1 MNRFVVSGL
10 LAVAAVARADQ
21 PAMGQLDSSPTLFTV
36 MAAINAAGYDAGLAH
51 SHPLRLAL
59 REELAKRNIP
69 SLKAIRE
76 FVTRHRMSDDE
87 AELSQYISF
96 GVTAG
101 PPPNFEI
108 KLRQVETP
116 PDVVPLLEFSPLIA
130 KFYKEAGIADLW
142 QRSQPPIDEYI
153 ALYHSPVSNAVQ
165 EVNAYLRQQS
175 SGVTYRHFQVFIDLL
190 EAPNHVATRSYGNE
204 YTVIVGPSTPPAGAK
219 MPEPRTF
226 DIRHAYL
233 HYSLEPLATHYQEI
247 LKRKKPLADHLG
259 RAPAIGEAYRQD
271 FLLLVSECLI
281 KATESRLDRNP
292 REVDQAFHEGYIL
305 TPYFAEQLPEY
316 ERQEQAMTLYY
327 PGMVGGIEMLKEE
340 ARLANVDFN
349 GRPSERP
356 AIQVAQPELPALE
369 GAVKMLDDAESLL
382 VAKPVDQARLDK
394 AKGLFL
400 AALQE
405 TDQKALH
412 AKSWYG
418 LARIAMLQN
427 DPETAEEL
435 FQKTLGLDPEPQDK
449 AWTLYYLG
457 RLAVAAGDRGR
468 GIQLIQEALG
478 LPGASEKARK
488 AASDALQ
495 QIPKP

>member
-1 MNRFVVSGL
+1 L

-51 SHPLRLAL
+51 SHPLRLAV
-59 REELAKRNIP
+59 REELARRNIP
-69 SLKAIRE
+69 SLKAIRD
-76 FVTRHRMSDDE
+76 FVLRHHMSDDE
-87 AELSQYISF
+87 AELSQWISF

-116 PDVVPLLEFSPLIA
+116 PDVVPLLEFSPLLA

-153 ALYHSPVSNAVQ
+153 ALYHGPVTNAVQ
-165 EVNAYLRQQS
+165 EVNAYLRQQT

-190 EAPNHVATRSYGNE
+190 EAPNHVQSRSYGNE

-219 MPEPRTF
+219 MPEPRAF
-226 DIRHAYL
+226 DVRHAYL
-233 HYSLEPLATHYQEI
+233 HYSLEPLATHNQEI
-247 LKRKKPLADHLG
+247 LNRKKPLADHLG
-259 RAPAIGEAYRQD
+259 RAPAIAQEFRQD

-281 KATESRLDRNP
+281 KATESRLDHNP
-292 REVDQAFHEGYIL
+292 GEVGLAFHEGYIL

-316 ERQEQAMTLYY
+316 ERQEQSMALYY
-327 PGMVGGIEMLKEE
+327 PGMVGGIETLKEE

-349 GRPSERP
+349 GKPTERP
-356 AIQVAQPELPALE
+356 AIRVAQPEQPEAT
-369 GAVKMLDDAESLL
+369 GAAKMLDDAENLL
-382 VAKPVDQARLDK
+382 LARPVDQAKLEK

-405 TDQKALH
+405 TGEKPLH

-427 DPETAEEL
+427 DPETAEQL
-435 FQKTLGLDPEPQDK
+435 FQKTLDLGPEPQDK

-468 GIQLIQEALG
+468 GIQLIQDSLAV
-478 LPGASEKARK
+478 PGASEKARQT
-488 AASDALQ
+488 ASDALQ
-495 QIPKP
+495 KISKP

>member
-10 LAVAAVARADQ
+10 LVVAAVARADQ
-21 PAMGQLDSSPTLFTV
+21 PAMGQLDASPTLFTV

-51 SHPLRLAL
+51 SHPLRMSV

-69 SLKAIRE
+69 SLKAIRD
-76 FVTRHRMSDDE
+76 FVVRHHQSNDE
-87 AELSQYISF
+87 AELGQYISF

-116 PDVVPLLEFSPLIA
+116 PDVVPLLEFSPLLA
-130 KFYKEAGIADLW
+130 KFYKEAGVADLW
-142 QRSQPPIDEYI
+142 QRSQPAIDQYI
-153 ALYHSPVSNAVQ
+153 ALYHGPVTNAVQ
-165 EVNAYLRQQS
+165 EVNAYLRQQT

-190 EAPNHVATRSYGNE
+190 EAPNHVSTRSYGNE
-204 YTVIVGPSTPPAGAK
+204 YTVIVGHSTPPAGVQV
-219 MPEPRTF
+219 PQPRTF
-226 DIRHAYL
+226 DVRHAYL

-247 LKRKKPLADHLG
+247 LNRKKPLADHLG
-259 RAPAIGEAYRQD
+259 RAPGIGQEYRQD

-281 KATESRLDRNP
+281 KAVESRLDHNP

-305 TPYFAEQLPEY
+305 APFFAEQLPAY

-327 PGMVGGIEMLKEE
+327 PDMVGAIEMMKEE

-349 GRPSERP
+349 GQPTERP
-356 AIQVAQPELPALE
+356 AIQVAQPESPAVQ
-369 GAVKMLDDAESLL
+369 GALKMLDDAESLL
-382 VAKPVDQARLDK
+382 VARPVDQAKLEK

-405 TDQKALH
+405 TDQKPLH
-412 AKSWYG
+412 ARSWYG

-427 DPETAEEL
+427 DPETAEQL
-435 FQKTLGLDPEPQDK
+435 FRKTLDLGPEPQDK

-468 GIQLIQEALG
+468 GIQLIQEALAV
-478 LPGASEKARK
+478 PGASEKARK
-488 AASDALQ
+488 TASDALQ